1 MISLSSAFSCLKWFV
16 VILHFFKKYARRGST
31 TAATSKMEHFVIMVN
46 GWKPLTIII
55 KSSILDVA
63 AGLDPPLIV
72 GVYLWVLKNFREQ
85 LSLKKLLQTNT
96 CAGRQFVKIVVIS
109 NIIKIMKLLRYWNL
123 VNVQKNKLKRIN

>member
-1 MISLSSAFSCLKWFV
+1 MSK
-16 VILHFFKKYARRGST
+16 VICSDPAFFKKYARRGST

-55 KSSILDVA
+55 KNSILDVA

-85 LSLKKLLQTNT
+85 LSLKNSSKRILVQGDSLLKLLLYL
-96 CAGRQFVKIVVIS
+96 I
-109 NIIKIMKLLRYWNL
+109 
-123 VNVQKNKLKRIN
+123 